1 MKLLLDTHCFIWYV
15 MDSPQLN
22 TRVRSLIDDEDN
34 EILLSIASVWEM
46 AIKHSTGK
54 LNFGLPFMVF
64 VEQQLS
70 VNNIELLNINL
81 DHIAVVAT
89 LPFHHRDP
97 FDRLIIAQ
105 AIVGQ
110 LPILSAD
117 SVFDAYAIERFW

>member
-1 MKLLLDTHCFIWYV
+1 MGNPRISTK
-15 MDSPQLN
+15 
-22 TRVRSLIDDEDN
+22 VRERIENN
-34 EILLSIASVWEM
+34 ENLLSVASVWEM

>member
-1 MKLLLDTHCFIWYV
+1 MRQLLDTHTFIWYV
-15 MDSPQLN
+15 TDNPRLSPEVQE
-22 TRVRSLIDDEDN
+22 LIDDEDN

-54 LNFGLPFMVF
+54 LSFELPFMVF

-70 VNNIELLNINL
+70 VNNIGLLNINL
-81 DHIAVVAT
+81 DHITIIAT

-105 AIVGQ
+105 AMVEQ

-117 SVFDAYAIERFW
+117 TVLDAYAIARFW

>member
-1 MKLLLDTHCFIWYV
+1 MKLRLDTHSFIWYV
-15 MDSPQLN
+15 MDNPKLS
-22 TRVRSLIDDEDN
+22 TRGRELIDDEDN
-34 EILLSIASVWEM
+34 EILLSIASIWEM
-46 AIKHSTGK
+46 AIKHSSSK
-54 LNFGLPFMVF
+54 LSFGLPFIVF

-70 VNNIELLNINL
+70 LNNIGLLNINL

-105 AIVGQ
+105 AMVEQ

-117 SVFDAYAIERFW
+117 SVFDAYPIQRLW